1 MEAGE
6 ASSARMEAPEEH
18 GERSWGRREELICK
32 EKTRHMNTVQRRRR
46 RPPKALGIMS
56 LRDI

>member
-46 RPPKALGIMS
+46 RPPKALG
-56 LRDI
+56 RP